1 MEQKQGRF
9 VWLGPLWI
17 TSGQGTKKMHR
28 DSKLIFRENLSNI
41 KSKSE
46 NNQPNKQIK
55 HFVQMASLE
64 MFSTGFL
71 EFFLKRKI
79 IGSKFSFKVFIIWN
93 TEPGT
98 SNNLLYYIFW
108 FWFYLLVLI
117 FLLVLGLE
125 LMLMTDEGSGCWKL
139 GWIIFIMILKVPRV
153 WG

>member
-9 VWLGPLWI
+9 VWLGLLWI

-79 IGSKFSFKVFIIWN
+79 IGSKFSLKVFII
-93 TEPGT
+93 
-98 SNNLLYYIFW
+98 
-108 FWFYLLVLI
+108 
-117 FLLVLGLE
+117 
-125 LMLMTDEGSGCWKL
+125 
-139 GWIIFIMILKVPRV
+139 
-153 WG
+153 